1 MPIKYNQNH
10 DEEQAHNSAELRAI
24 QETPRCGVGD
34 ENWPR
39 TKKRTTPKPPAR
51 VKPKRVPDFRR
62 REDNE
67 RYEWKPTGENEWT
80 LYNRKTH
87 RTIVEKATPGYAGF
101 RMEPL
106 PRVADLDT

>member
-10 DEEQAHNSAELRAI
+10 DEMQRHLDDEADIHVPA
-24 QETPRCGVGD
+24 CGVDD

-39 TKKRTTPKPPAR
+39 SKKRTAPKPTAR
-51 VKPKRVPDFRR
+51 VKPKRVPGFRR
-62 REDNE
+62 REDSE

-87 RTIVEKATPGYAGF
+87 RNIVEKARRGYAGF